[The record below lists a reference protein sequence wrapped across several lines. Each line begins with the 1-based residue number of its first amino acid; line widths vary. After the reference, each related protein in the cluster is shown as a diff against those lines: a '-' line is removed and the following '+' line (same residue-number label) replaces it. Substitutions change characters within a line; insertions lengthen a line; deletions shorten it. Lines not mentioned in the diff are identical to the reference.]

1 MITLALPIPGNVA
14 DNTAYL
20 DIETRKVDFGRY
32 LDDGWLLKRRWSAF
46 AIGIAAAGVVTIN
59 ATYDEPL
66 LLKSAAELI
75 GHRSVTYAA
84 TRQFDEMILKGK
96 FTHAR
101 RAHADRPMYE
111 AMPGASGM
119 RWRNMYKEVRQ
130 SNIGLTRGEDI
141 ESRLVPEYWCTD
153 QREWILVHLLRDVLE
168 LVFADGQLDARARG
182 WIRMVM
188 YSNTYAKRL
197 IQEGLS
203 DASKEKAATE

>member
-1 MITLALPIPGNVA
+1 MITVTVPIPGRVA
-14 DNTAYL
+14 DGTAYL
-20 DIETRKVDFGRY
+20 DIETRKIDFGRY

-119 RWRNMYKEVRQ
+119 RWRNIYREVRE
-130 SNIGLTRGEDI
+130 SNRSLVRELDI
-141 ESRLVPEYWCTD
+141 ESREVPLYWCTD
-153 QREWILVHLLRDVLE
+153 QRKTILVHLLRDVLE
-168 LVFADGQLDARARG
+168 LVFADGKLNAEARAF
-182 WIRMVM
+182 IRLVLF
-188 YSNTYAKRL
+188 SNTYAESL
-197 IQEGLS
+197 IGDIDGQ
-203 DASKEKAATE
+203 

>member
-1 MITLALPIPGNVA
+1 MITVTVPIPGRVA
-14 DNTAYL
+14 DGTAYL
-20 DIETRKVDFGRY
+20 DIETRKIDFGRY

-119 RWRNMYKEVRQ
+119 RWRNIYREVRE
-130 SNIGLTRGEDI
+130 SNRSLVREFDI
-141 ESRLVPEYWCTD
+141 ESREVPLYWCTD
-153 QREWILVHLLRDVLE
+153 QRKTILVHLLRDVLE
-168 LVFADGQLDARARG
+168 LVFADGKLNAEARAF
-182 WIRMVM
+182 IRLVLF
-188 YSNTYAKRL
+188 SNTYAESL
-197 IQEGLS
+197 IGDIDGQ
-203 DASKEKAATE
+203 

>member
-1 MITLALPIPGNVA
+1 MITVTVPIPGRVS
-14 DNTAYL
+14 DGTAYL
-20 DIETRKVDFGRY
+20 DIETRKVDFGKY
-32 LDDGWLLKRRWSAF
+32 LDDGWLLKKRWSAF
-46 AIGIAAAGVVTIN
+46 AIGIAAAGVVTLN

-119 RWRNMYKEVRQ
+119 RWRNIYREVRE
-130 SNIGLTRGEDI
+130 SNRSLVREFDI
-141 ESRLVPEYWCTD
+141 ESKQVPFYWCTD
-153 QREWILVHLLRDVLE
+153 QRKTILVHLLRDVLE
-168 LVFADGQLDARARG
+168 LVFADGKLNAEARAF
-182 WIRMVM
+182 IRLVLF
-188 YSNTYAKRL
+188 SNTYAESL
-197 IQEGLS
+197 IGDIDGQ
-203 DASKEKAATE
+203 